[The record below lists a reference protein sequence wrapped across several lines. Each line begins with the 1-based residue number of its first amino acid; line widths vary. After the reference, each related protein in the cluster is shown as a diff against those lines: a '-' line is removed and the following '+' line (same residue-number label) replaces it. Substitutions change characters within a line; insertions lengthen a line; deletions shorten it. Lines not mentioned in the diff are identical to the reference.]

1 MLSNGKIIHPM
12 KVLISKK
19 ECELCLYTYHVNE
32 DRFAKI
38 CNACVNYMGMNL
50 VLDNDCTVVNGS
62 NYRFFLVDVNTDRE
76 IELL

>member
-1 MLSNGKIIHPM
+1 MLSYGKIIRPM

-19 ECELCLYTYHVNE
+19 ECELVLYTYHVNE

-38 CNACVNYMGMNL
+38 CNACVNYMGMTL

-62 NYRFFLVDVNTDRE
+62 SYRFLVDINTDRE

>member
-1 MLSNGKIIHPM
+1 MLSYGKIIHPM

-62 NYRFFLVDVNTDRE
+62 NYIFFLVDVNTDRE